1 MRRISELGKVVIQ
14 TREREL
20 FRGFS
25 KADFIAGSTIKVI
38 DEKGKQFELPLEN
51 LKAVFFVR
59 DFNGNPKYNEVRF
72 LSTQGK
78 SVRWVVAEI
87 RFQDDEVVEG
97 KIRNDLEFLTG
108 RGFFLF
114 PSDEIGNTEVIYVVK
129 TAIKG
134 FRVVGLK

>member
-97 KIRNDLEFLTG
+97 KIIIRNMQTG
-108 RGFFLF
+108 KQK
-114 PSDEIGNTEVIYVVK
+114 T
-129 TAIKG
+129 TAIKTI
-134 FRVVGLK
+134 VQEMKKKISK